1 MRRDE
6 KKKFKIWAGAI
17 AGAALTMLVAGCGQV
32 VSERLAVSAS
42 TPPATCPTGKKIVV
56 LPLADYSYAE
66 DSEAAVRRN
75 LLIMENITDQLT
87 ANGFRMPVE
96 EDLLKYL
103 AEKNI
108 IHLSTVKPDKNDSTR
123 YLQSELDNA
132 RSTAMKEEISR
143 VIAAEKSKNNSAAGA
158 ITALDQETLATIA
171 NDLKANVILRGRIVK
186 YALETENSWRPLKRG
201 LLPVIIT
208 GTNRMLFGVTNS
220 EAYDTLNDMSVGG
233 AIGAPIGSNTDATT
247 STSTYSAAGA
257 AVGYLTAQGGKAN
270 QATVQLRLWAQNP
283 NNGEVIWNNRVEV
296 KVKPRTIFADTS
308 PDALFNTAVRK
319 AVGALVDD
327 FVAKTKDMI

>member
-1 MRRDE
+1 MSRE
-6 KKKFKIWAGAI
+6 KTRKFRIRAAAI
-17 AGAALTMLVAGCGQV
+17 AGAALAMLLAGCGQI
-32 VSERLAVSAS
+32 VSERLAVSAT
-42 TPPATCPTGKKIVV
+42 TPAPTCPTGKKIVV

-66 DSEAAVRRN
+66 DTETAVKRN

-103 AEKNI
+103 ASKNI
-108 IHLSTVKPDKNDSTR
+108 IRLSTVKPDRRDSTR
-123 YLQSELDNA
+123 YLQGELGNDW
-132 RSTAMKEEISR
+132 SSAMMEEISSI
-143 VIAAEKSKNNSAAGA
+143 IAAEKGRNNSAAGA
-158 ITALDQETLATIA
+158 ITALDNETLAAIA
-171 NDLKANVILRGRIVK
+171 NDLKADIIMRGRIVK

-201 LLPVIIT
+201 ILPVIIG
-208 GTNRMLFGVTNS
+208 GTNRLLFGVTNS
-220 EAYDTLNDMSVGG
+220 ETYDTLNDMAVGG

-270 QATVQLRLWAQNP
+270 QATVQLRLWVQNP
-283 NNGEVIWNNRVEV
+283 ANGEVIWNNRVEV
-296 KVKPRTIFADTS
+296 KVRPRTIFANTD
-308 PDALFNTAVRK
+308 PDALFNTAIRK

-327 FVAKTKDMI
+327 FVAKTRDII